1 MASFTTSAPRLP
13 EHVLYL
19 GTLEGKALLD
29 ELAAG
34 HTAFIRTPLLL
45 PLGQRAVVAI
55 EMPEPR
61 PPMHLLVLVVGR
73 RERLGSGPHLQ
84 RGIAVRCDAPPFV
97 LVERRSQL
105 EAAIQSKAPQGPLFA
120 QFDTD
125 EQLVAALG
133 ELARGLPVEMP
144 VDEPVPVGVEV
155 PVAFGTI
162 GQHSVITLDIAVRS
176 VKLHE
181 GNMRCTGALARL
193 IDARKIDAILNPAP

>member
-1 MASFTTSAPRLP
+1 MTSQSSSAPRLP

-97 LVERRSQL
+97 LVERRAQL
-105 EAAIQSKAPQGPLFA
+105 EAAVKSRQPSGPLFA
-120 QFDTD
+120 SFQTD
-125 EQLVAALG
+125 EELVAALT
-133 ELARGLPVEMP
+133 ELARGLPVVMP
-144 VDEPVPVGVEV
+144 IDEPVTPGTEI

-162 GQHSVITLDIAVRS
+162 GSPTVITIDISIRS
-176 VKLHE
+176 VQ
-181 GNMRCTGALARL
+181 MRDGDLAATGSLARL
-193 IDARKIDAILNPAP
+193 VDARKIDAIL

>member
-1 MASFTTSAPRLP
+1 
-13 EHVLYL
+13 
-19 GTLEGKALLD
+19 
-29 ELAAG
+29 
-34 HTAFIRTPLLL
+34 LLL

-105 EAAIQSKAPQGPLFA
+105 EQAIQSKAPQGPLFA
-120 QFDTD
+120 QFATD
-125 EQLVAALG
+125 EELVVALG

-155 PVAFGTI
+155 PVAFGTV
-162 GQHSVITLDIAVRS
+162 GQQSVITLDIAVRS
-176 VKLHE
+176 VKLHD
-181 GNMRCTGALARL
+181 GNMRCVGALARL